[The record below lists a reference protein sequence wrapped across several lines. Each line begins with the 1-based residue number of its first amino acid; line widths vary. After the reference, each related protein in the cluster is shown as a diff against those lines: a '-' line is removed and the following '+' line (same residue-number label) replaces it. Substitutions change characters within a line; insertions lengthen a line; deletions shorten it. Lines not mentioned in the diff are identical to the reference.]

1 VKFLLIKR
9 EKTHSFF
16 TLKGGI
22 NIMMPSD
29 DNSPDFQQFLN
40 HLTNN
45 ALQSLKHADAIA
57 RSFGSAYVGTEHL
70 LLGVLAQDS
79 SMGAKLLEGAG
90 VTLDRA
96 RLALNLTP
104 KTLVINMGAKGLSET
119 AKLTLRMAYDV
130 AQDYSQEYCG
140 TEHILFSILSQKN
153 ARATILLRDMNID
166 VDSLMNELEQFLNR
180 QQYEENENGTD
191 TRRRNNKKVK
201 KTALDFYGTDL
212 TAQARELKLDPVVGR
227 DNQIRRL
234 TILNRRTKNNPVLI
248 GEPGVG
254 KTAIV
259 EGIAQRIVAED
270 VPDSMLDKRIVML
283 DLAGMIAGTKYRGE
297 FEERLKKVMSEL
309 EKDTK
314 TIVFIDELHLIVG
327 AGAAE
332 GAMDA
337 GNILKPA
344 LARGKIQ
351 VIGATTTSEY
361 TKHIEKDAALERR
374 FQPIQVPETTPAET
388 LAILKGLR
396 KHYEN
401 FHGVT
406 ISDDVLEDAVML
418 AKRYVNDR
426 YMPDKAID
434 LIDES
439 AAHLRVDKGKTSPE
453 VRKLQKELKLV
464 NTRIEEAVD
473 SEDYERAAQYKTRAS
488 QINDELTKMQA
499 NDKQQKRLTLTS
511 EDLADVVSRM
521 TGVPVKKV
529 IRSEAK
535 YLLTLEKT
543 LSKYVIGQQEA
554 VEAVSRAVRRNRSG
568 IGSEKRPIG
577 SFIFLGP
584 TGVGKTE
591 LARVLARE
599 FFGSDSA
606 LVKIDMSEFGEHH
619 NVSRL
624 VGAPAGYVGY
634 DEGGQLTDKIRRQP
648 YSLVLFDEIEKAH
661 PDVFNMLLQ
670 VLEDGYLTDAK
681 GRKIDF
687 TNTIIIMTSNIGADK
702 LQKEANFGFH
712 ARKSGDLKDLD
723 ELHEANK
730 TRVQDELKKML
741 RPELL
746 NRIDKT
752 IVFRGL
758 TQKDIYKIIDLQ
770 VDELRARLQ
779 RKGISVQL
787 TAAAKQYL
795 LDKGYDA
802 HNGVRP
808 LRRLIQ
814 DTIEDHLA
822 LDLLDDKYLKG
833 DIIQVAT
840 KHGELAYATA
850 NE

>member
-1 VKFLLIKR
+1 MSNLP
-9 EKTHSFF
+9 E
-16 TLKGGI
+16 G
-22 NIMMPSD
+22 
-29 DNSPDFQQFLN
+29 PDFQEFLN

-45 ALQSLKHADAIA
+45 ALNSLKHADAIA
-57 RSFGSAYVGTEHL
+57 RSFGSAYIGTEHL

-79 SMGAKLLEGAG
+79 SMGAKLLEGVG

-96 RLALNLTP
+96 RMALNLTP

-119 AKLTLRMAYDV
+119 AKLTLKMAYDV
-130 AQDYSQEYCG
+130 AQDYNQEYCG
-140 TEHILFSILSQKN
+140 TEHILYSILSQKN

-166 VDSLMNELEQFLNR
+166 VDSLTSELEQFLNK
-180 QQYEENENGTD
+180 QQFDDTGMGDPGTA
-191 TRRRNNKKVK
+191 RRGKKGK

-212 TAQARELKLDPVVGR
+212 TAQARAGKLDPVVGR
-227 DNQIRRL
+227 EAQIKRVV

-259 EGIAQRIVAED
+259 EGLAQRIISEE
-270 VPDSMLDKRIVML
+270 VPDSLLDKRIVML

-309 EKDTK
+309 EADKK

-351 VIGATTTSEY
+351 VIGATTTAEY

-374 FQPIQVPETTPAET
+374 FQPVQVPETTVPET
-388 LAILKGLR
+388 IAILKGLR
-396 KHYEN
+396 KHYES

-406 ISDDVLEDAVML
+406 ISDEVIEDTVNL
-418 AKRYVNDR
+418 AKRYINDR
-426 YMPDKAID
+426 FMPDKAID
-434 LIDES
+434 LLDET

-464 NTRIEEAVD
+464 NSRIDDAVD
-473 SEDYERAAQYKTRAS
+473 AENYEKAAKEKTRAS
-488 QINDELTKMQA
+488 QINDELSKLQA
-499 NDKQQKRLTLTS
+499 NTKTEKRLTLTS
-511 EDLADVVSRM
+511 EDVAEVVSRI
-521 TGVPVKKV
+521 TGVPTKKV

-535 YLLTLEKT
+535 YLVNLEKT
-543 LSKYVIGQQEA
+543 LSKHVIGQSEA
-554 VEAVSRAVRRNRSG
+554 VEAVARAIRRNRSG
-568 IGSEKRPIG
+568 IGATNRPIG

-599 FFGSDSA
+599 FFGSENN

-634 DEGGQLTDKIRRQP
+634 DDGGQLTDKIRRQP

-670 VLEDGYLTDAK
+670 LLEDGYLTDAK
-681 GRKIDF
+681 GRRIDF
-687 TNTIIIMTSNIGADK
+687 TNTIVIMTSNIGAQK
-702 LQKEANFGFH
+702 LQKESSFGFQITDS
-712 ARKSGDLKDLD
+712 ADMKDLD
-723 ELHEANK
+723 SLHERNK
-730 TRVQDELKKML
+730 GQVLEELKKMM

-746 NRIDKT
+746 NRIDKV
-752 IVFRGL
+752 IVFRAL
-758 TQKDIYKIIDLQ
+758 TKKDIFKIIDLQ
-770 VDELRARLQ
+770 IEDLRGRLQ
-779 RKGISVQL
+779 KQGVGIEL
-787 TAAAKQYL
+787 TGNAKQYL
-795 LDKGYDA
+795 LDNGYDSK
-802 HNGVRP
+802 NGVRP

-814 DTIEDHLA
+814 DTIEDHIA
-822 LDLLDDKYLKG
+822 LELLNEKISKG
-833 DIIQVAT
+833 HIMQVAT
-840 KHGELAYATA
+840 KQGELAYSAET
-850 NE
+850 E

>member
-1 VKFLLIKR
+1 
-9 EKTHSFF
+9 
-16 TLKGGI
+16 
-22 NIMMPSD
+22 MMPQS
-29 DNSPDFQQFLN
+29 SDFQDFLN
-40 HLTNN
+40 HLTDN

-70 LLGVLAQDS
+70 LLGLLAQDT

-119 AKLTLRMAYDV
+119 AKLTLKMAYDV
-130 AQDYSQEYCG
+130 AQDFNQDFCG
-140 TEHILFSILSQKN
+140 TEHILYSILSQKN
-153 ARATILLRDMNID
+153 ARATILLRDMNVD
-166 VDSLMNELEQFLNR
+166 VDILVGELEQFLNR
-180 QQYEENENGTD
+180 QQYDGDSEAIGEN
-191 TRRRNNKKVK
+191 RRKSKKQRP
-201 KTALDFYGTDL
+201 KTALDFFGTDM
-212 TAQARELKLDPVVGR
+212 TAQARQGKLDPVVGR
-227 DNQIRRL
+227 EAQIRRVI

-259 EGIAQRIVAED
+259 EGLAQRIVTED
-270 VPDSMLDKRIVML
+270 VPDSLLDKRIVML

-297 FEERLKKVMSEL
+297 FEERLKKVMSDL
-309 EKDTK
+309 EKDKK
-314 TIVFIDELHLIVG
+314 TIVFIDEMHLIVG

-351 VIGATTTSEY
+351 VIGATTTAEY
-361 TKHIEKDAALERR
+361 TKHVEKDAALERR

-396 KHYEN
+396 KHYEK
-401 FHGVT
+401 FHGVKV
-406 ISDDVLEDAVML
+406 SDEVLEDTVML

-426 YMPDKAID
+426 FMPDKAID
-434 LIDES
+434 LLDETS
-439 AAHLRVDKGKTSPE
+439 AHLRVDKGKTPPE

-464 NTRIEEAVD
+464 NVRIDDAVD
-473 SEDYERAAQYKTRAS
+473 AEDYEKAAKYKQRAS
-488 QINDELTKMQA
+488 QIHEELKKLEAKGKSA
-499 NDKQQKRLTLTS
+499 NRLTVTS
-511 EDLADVVSRM
+511 EDIAEVVARM
-521 TGVPVKKV
+521 TGVPVTKV

-535 YLLTLEKT
+535 YLLNLEKT
-543 LSKYVIGQQEA
+543 LRKFVIGQDEA
-554 VEAVSRAVRRNRSG
+554 VEAVAKAVRRNRVG
-568 IGSEKRPIG
+568 IGSDKRPIG

-599 FFGSDSA
+599 FFGSENA
-606 LVKIDMSEFGEHH
+606 MIKIDMSEFGERH
-619 NVSRL
+619 NTARL

-661 PDVFNMLLQ
+661 PEVFNMLLQ
-670 VLEDGYLTDAK
+670 ILEDGVLTDAK

-687 TNTIIIMTSNIGADK
+687 TNTIVIMTSNMGAEK
-702 LQKEANFGFH
+702 LQKEADLGFH
-712 ARKSGDLKDLD
+712 ASRASDLKGLT
-723 ELHEANK
+723 ELHERNK
-730 TRVQDELKKML
+730 DKVKEELKKMM

-752 IVFRGL
+752 IVFHAL
-758 TQKDIYKIIDLQ
+758 TKKDVLRILDLQ
-770 VDELRARLQ
+770 INELRERLV
-779 RKGISVQL
+779 KHGIDIQL
-787 TAAAKQYL
+787 TPAAKNHL
-795 LDKGYDA
+795 LEQGYDA

-808 LRRLIQ
+808 MRRLIA
-814 DTIEDHLA
+814 DTIEDHIA
-822 LDLLDDKYLKG
+822 HELLDDKYHKG
-833 DIIQVAT
+833 HIIRIGVQNKGLTYSAEAEAAQTPAAT
-840 KHGELAYATA
+840 S
-850 NE
+850 

>member
-1 VKFLLIKR
+1 
-9 EKTHSFF
+9 
-16 TLKGGI
+16 
-22 NIMMPSD
+22 MMP
-29 DNSPDFQQFLN
+29 NSPDFQEFLN

-70 LLGVLAQDS
+70 LLGILAQEG
-79 SMGAKLLEGAG
+79 SMGSKILEGAG
-90 VTLDRA
+90 VSLDRA
-96 RLALNLTP
+96 RMALNLTP
-104 KTLVINMGAKGLSET
+104 KTLVINVGAKGLSET
-119 AKLTLRMAYDV
+119 AKLTLKMAYDV
-130 AQDYSQEYCG
+130 AQDYSQDYCG
-140 TEHILFSILSQKN
+140 TEHILYSILSQKN
-153 ARATILLRDMNID
+153 ARATILLRDMNIN
-166 VDSLMNELEQFLNR
+166 VEGLTNELEQFLSR
-180 QQYEENENGTD
+180 QQYEEQDNPASGQ
-191 TRRRNNKKVK
+191 RRGKKGGK
-201 KTALDFYGTDL
+201 KTALDFFGTDL
-212 TAQARELKLDPVVGR
+212 TALARQGKLDPVVGR
-227 DNQIRRL
+227 ENQIRRVI

-259 EGIAQRIVAED
+259 EGLAQRIIAED
-270 VPDSMLDKRIVML
+270 VPDSLIDKRIITL

-297 FEERLKKVMSEL
+297 FEERLKKVMGEL
-309 EKDTK
+309 EKDNRS
-314 TIVFIDELHLIVG
+314 IVFIDELHLIVG

-351 VIGATTTSEY
+351 LIGATTTAEY

-374 FQPIQVPETTPAET
+374 FQPIQVPETTPSET
-388 LAILKGLR
+388 FAILKGLR

-406 ISDDVLEDAVML
+406 FSDEVLEDAVTL

-434 LIDES
+434 LIDET
-439 AAHLRVDKGKTSPE
+439 AAHLRVDKGKTTPE
-453 VRKLQKELKLV
+453 VRALQKELKLV
-464 NTRIEEAVD
+464 NTQIEEAVD
-473 SEDYERAAQYKTRAS
+473 SEDYERAAKAKTRAS
-488 QINDELTKMQA
+488 QINDELKKLHANTKRS
-499 NDKQQKRLTLTS
+499 KRLTVTS
-511 EDLADVVSRM
+511 EDLADVVARM
-521 TGVPVKKV
+521 TGVPVRKV

-543 LSKYVIGQQEA
+543 LGKYIIGQNEA
-554 VEAVSRAVRRNRSG
+554 VEAVSKAVRRNRSG
-568 IGSEKRPIG
+568 ISSDRRPIG

-599 FFGSDSA
+599 FFGSENA

-634 DEGGQLTDKIRRQP
+634 DDGGQLTDKIRRQP

-661 PDVFNMLLQ
+661 PDVFNMMLQ
-670 VLEDGYLTDAK
+670 ILEDGYLTDAK
-681 GRKIDF
+681 GRRIDF
-687 TNTIIIMTSNIGADK
+687 TNTIIIMTSNIGAEK
-702 LQKEANFGFH
+702 LQKEANFGFQ
-712 ARKSGDLKDLD
+712 ATKTNELKDL
-723 ELHEANK
+723 ESMHQANEDK
-730 TRVQDELKKML
+730 VRDELKKIL

-752 IVFRGL
+752 IVFRAL
-758 TQKDIYKIIDLQ
+758 TKKDIFRIIDLQ
-770 VDELRARLQ
+770 IDELRKRLQ
-779 RKGISVQL
+779 RKGLSVQL
-787 TAAAKQYL
+787 NNGAKQYL
-795 LDKGYDA
+795 LEHGYDSR
-802 HNGVRP
+802 NGVRP
-808 LRRLIQ
+808 LRRIIQ

-822 LDLLDDKYLKG
+822 LELLDEKYEKG
-833 DIIQVAT
+833 DIIQVAA
-840 KHGELAYATA
+840 KKGELDYAIAT
-850 NE
+850 E